1 MRAVIGVMPLYDS
14 ERKSVW
20 MLPGYLRALEKCGA
34 APIVLPLT
42 QDARL
47 LYEYALLCDGFLLTG
62 GQDVDPALY
71 GEVKSSRC
79 GEVCHERD
87 QMERAL
93 FASALLHDTPV
104 LGICRGL
111 QLMNVALGGTLY
123 QDIPAQLPSEIV
135 HQMKPPYDRGVHDV
149 TIREDSPLFSI
160 VGKSNYAVNSYHHQG
175 VRTLAPRLSAM
186 AAATD
191 GLVEAAYLPEC
202 TFALGV
208 QWHPELNFEKDPAS
222 LRLFDAFAEAC
233 RRVHTARQCAG

>member
-34 APIVLPLT
+34 APILLPLT

-123 QDIPAQLPSEIV
+123 QDIPAQLP
-135 HQMKPPYDRGVHDV
+135 
-149 TIREDSPLFSI
+149 
-160 VGKSNYAVNSYHHQG
+160 
-175 VRTLAPRLSAM
+175 
-186 AAATD
+186 
-191 GLVEAAYLPEC
+191 
-202 TFALGV
+202 
-208 QWHPELNFEKDPAS
+208 
-222 LRLFDAFAEAC
+222 
-233 RRVHTARQCAG
+233 